1 MMYALGNE
9 PIFPNS
15 FNKDDFLFYCK
26 INSEGIDYEI
36 LRDKNHFIVKDSD
49 EISHYDSISLF
60 TKDFFFFLIY
70 DLP

>member
-1 MMYALGNE
+1 MYALGNE

-36 LRDKNHFIVKDSD
+36 FQRMAFPWQDGVSNNDNDI
-49 EISHYDSISLF
+49 
-60 TKDFFFFLIY
+60 
-70 DLP
+70 